1 MSSEEYK
8 ATRERLGMTQAQLA
22 EAVGVKRLRIVQREN
37 GATITREAELA
48 ILSLRKPRTPRKQGN
63 ESSSPTAGGGS
74 GGAQPKE
81 TNEK

>member
-22 EAVGVKRLRIVQREN
+22 EAVGVKRLRIVQRED

-48 ILSLRKPRTPRKQGN
+48 ILSLCKPKRSRKQGKRI
-63 ESSSPTAGGGS
+63 A
-74 GGAQPKE
+74 
-81 TNEK
+81 

>member
-63 ESSSPTAGGGS
+63 TKMSHAE
-74 GGAQPKE
+74 E
-81 TNEK
+81 RE

>member
-22 EAVGVKRLRIVQREN
+22 EAVGVKRLRIVQREG

-48 ILSLRKPRTPRKQGN
+48 ILSLCKPKRSRKQGN
-63 ESSSPTAGGGS
+63 DRSPDTG
-74 GGAQPKE
+74 
-81 TNEK
+81 EKKL